1 MSLSASVIDQHVRG
15 LASRH
20 RASLEAILGKN
31 LDDTL
36 AWSAAFVAL
45 CIHAELRLSVE
56 ASIFCLTDGG
66 NDLGVDAVVIEDL
79 TDGSFAVTLLQ
90 GKYHGGINVENHF
103 PQSGVEKAVQAVRML
118 FDPQAPPLHVNPR
131 LAAQVAKIHARLLE
145 GRSLAQVRFLLC
157 SNGRPWKVPEAQ
169 QVITHARLDASVSF
183 LHLDPDQ
190 LAARMRAVT
199 AVNETVQ
206 LVGPIRVEDLNHKRT
221 LQGRIA
227 MSEIARLLDA
237 HSDLLL
243 ERNIRRFLGPT
254 GNPVNAEMFATLQ
267 DPKKR
272 ADFYYLNNGIL
283 FTCDAFSYNPLQSG
297 DHSVRMLG
305 LRILNGG
312 QTCKIIQHVLES
324 RPRLWEPYSDGE
336 GWVKVELL
344 QVLNVDDALV
354 RDISFSRNHQTAV
367 DQKDLH
373 SDDEQQ
379 KLLEASIRL
388 LGHVYHRYSVYLASD
403 PEDISVTTAAEA
415 VLAIWR
421 RQPQRAG
428 ALVSQGLN
436 AVYRKVFTEDLNGA
450 QVVIAVLLL
459 RAAWREL
466 TALESSVLDLG
477 ELSAGYL
484 AHLMGQQLLDE
495 LGMNLGALDHRSF
508 EAAQSLLAQQ
518 SARYFQEALRVL
530 SAAVLSHR
538 SSEVSLVEIEQLLAS
553 GALLKYLPGSGD
565 ERLRASLRRR

>member
-31 LDDTL
+31 LDDAL

-45 CIHAELRLSVE
+45 CIQVELKLSVE

-79 TDGSFAVTLLQ
+79 SDGSFEVTLLQ
-90 GKYHGGINVENHF
+90 GKYHARINAENHF
-103 PQSGVEKAVQAVRML
+103 PQSGVEKAVQAARML

-131 LAAQVAKIHARLLE
+131 LAAQVAKLHARLLD

-157 SNGRPWKVPEAQ
+157 SNGRSWKVPEAQ
-169 QVITHARLDASVSF
+169 QVITHARLDGVSF

-190 LAARMRAVT
+190 LVARMHAVT
-199 AVNETVQ
+199 PVNETVQ
-206 LVGPIRVEDLNHKRT
+206 LVGPIRVEDLNHKRA

-227 MSEIARLLDA
+227 MSEIARLLEV
-237 HSDLLL
+237 HGDLLL

-254 GNPVNAEMFATLQ
+254 GTPVNAEMLATLQ
-267 DPKKR
+267 DPEQR
-272 ADFYYLNNGIL
+272 ADFYHLNNGIL
-283 FTCDAFSYNPLQSG
+283 LACDAFSYNPLQSG
-297 DHSVRMLG
+297 NHSVRVLG
-305 LRILNGG
+305 LKILNGG
-312 QTCKIIQHVLES
+312 QTCKIIQHVLAS
-324 RPRLWEPYSDGE
+324 TPRLWEPYSDGE

-344 QVLNVDDALV
+344 QVLRVDDELV
-354 RDISFSRNHQTAV
+354 REISFTRNHQTAV

-379 KLLEASIRL
+379 KLLEESIRL
-388 LGHVYHRYSVYLASD
+388 LGYVYRRHSVYLASD

-421 RQPQRAG
+421 RQPQRAR

-436 AVYRKVFTEDLNGA
+436 AVYHKVFTDDLNGA
-450 QVVIAVLLL
+450 QVVLAVLLL

-466 TALESSVLDLG
+466 TALEDRALELG

-484 AHLMGQQLLDE
+484 AQQMGQQLLAE
-495 LGMNLGALDHRSF
+495 LGVSLDVLDHRSF
-508 EAAQSLLAQQ
+508 EAAAALVERQR
-518 SARYFQEALRVL
+518 ARYFQEALRVL
-530 SAAVLSHR
+530 SAAVISHR
-538 SSEVSLVEIEQLLAS
+538 SSEVSLVELEQLLES
-553 GALLKYLPGSGD
+553 GALLKYLPGSSSW
-565 ERLRASLRRR
+565 RLRASLRRS